1 MNVIFAHL
9 SFVILVFGCECADML
24 RARSRRRTRGTLD
37 PAPVKPL
44 LYYPLTAPSQPF
56 FNRVRDFRLL

>member
-24 RARSRRRTRGTLD
+24 RARSRRRTRGTSD
-37 PAPVKPL
+37 PAPVYK
-44 LYYPLTAPSQPF
+44 TAPSQPF